1 MDKTILNGRV
11 KITPLAGLLA
21 VQDLADLSNNYALV
35 LAPEV
40 SWYPVD
46 GAEITLGVNWLQGA
60 GDSLFS
66 RFQDDDEVYLKF
78 KYSF

>member
-1 MDKTILNGRV
+1 
-11 KITPLAGLLA
+11 
-21 VQDLADLSNNYALV
+21 NNYALV

-46 GAEITLGVNWLQGA
+46 GAEITLGVNWIECA

-66 RFQDDDEVYLKF
+66 RFRDDDELYLKF